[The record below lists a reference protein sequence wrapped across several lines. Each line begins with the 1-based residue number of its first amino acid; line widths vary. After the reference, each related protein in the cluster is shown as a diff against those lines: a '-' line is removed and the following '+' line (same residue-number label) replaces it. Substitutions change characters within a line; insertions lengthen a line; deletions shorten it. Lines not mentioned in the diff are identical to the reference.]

1 MSPNFSTD
9 KFFHLKDH
17 RLAAHV
23 MNLEFLYSSHKQR
36 SALFLN
42 TGNKNVKRIFEVI
55 QNAFCV
61 LDNRKLRLNSSPFE
75 NTARNFNTTPQRQES
90 DKFLVHHVNTSH

>member
-1 MSPNFSTD
+1 
-9 KFFHLKDH
+9 
-17 RLAAHV
+17 
-23 MNLEFLYSSHKQR
+23 MNLEFLFLSHKQR

-42 TGNKNVKRIFEVI
+42 TVNKYVKRIVEVI

-75 NTARNFNTTPQRQES
+75 NSERNFNATPQRQES
-90 DKFLVHHVNTSH
+90 DKFLVHHVNTSY

>member
-1 MSPNFSTD
+1 
-9 KFFHLKDH
+9 
-17 RLAAHV
+17 
-23 MNLEFLYSSHKQR
+23 MNLEFLFLSHKQR

-42 TGNKNVKRIFEVI
+42 TVNKYVKRIVEVI

-75 NTARNFNTTPQRQES
+75 NSQRNFNATPQQQES
-90 DKFLVHHVNTSH
+90 DKFLIHHVNTTY